1 METLAYVH
9 LAASSESLEGV
20 QIRCFE
26 QLNWKKLPSS
36 AWIHL
41 GAIAISLAVLG
52 IASSSALALQTG
64 NHGSQVT
71 TLQQKLTATGFY
83 KGQITGFYGPTT
95 QEAVRRFQQA
105 QGLPV
110 DGIAGPNTLSALY
123 GTSGSSS
130 SLPTSILLRRGSRGT
145 PVTQLQNT
153 LKAQGFYQGPVTGY
167 YGGLTEE
174 AVRKFQQAKGLS
186 VDGTAGSNTLSAL
199 GGNSDTGAILTGTQL
214 QLGNSGSAVTQLQN
228 RLSALGFYQGP
239 ITGFY
244 SELTETAVRDF
255 QRSRR
260 LRVNGIAD
268 PTTLAAL
275 QDNHLGS
282 NSTTILQRGSQGTAV
297 SQLQN
302 RLRAVGVYNGPVT
315 GYYGELTEAAVRKFQ
330 LSRGL
335 SVNGIAGP
343 TTLGAL
349 QNVSPNRNRT
359 AIA

>member
-9 LAASSESLEGV
+9 LTASSESLESA
-20 QIRCFE
+20 QLRCFE

-52 IASSSALALQTG
+52 MASNSALALQTG
-64 NHGSQVT
+64 NQGSQVT

-105 QGLPV
+105 QGLPI

-123 GTSGSSS
+123 GMSGSSS
-130 SLPTSILLRRGSRGT
+130 LPIAILLRRGSRGI

-174 AVRKFQQAKGLS
+174 AVRKFQQAQGLS
-186 VDGTAGSNTLSAL
+186 VDGMAGSKTLSAL
-199 GGNSDTGAILTGTQL
+199 GGNSDIGGIPTGTQL

-228 RLSALGFYQGP
+228 RLSALGFYKGP

-244 SELTETAVRDF
+244 TELTEAAVRDF

-260 LRVNGIAD
+260 LSVNGIAD
-268 PTTLAAL
+268 STTLAAL
-275 QDNHLGS
+275 QDNLSSH
-282 NSTTILQRGSQGTAV
+282 STTILQRGSQGKAV

-302 RLRAVGVYNGPVT
+302 RLRAVGVYQGPVT

-343 TTLGAL
+343 TTLGTL
-349 QNVSPNRNRT
+349 QKVSPNSSPT

>member
-1 METLAYVH
+1 M
-9 LAASSESLEGV
+9 
-20 QIRCFE
+20 
-26 QLNWKKLPSS
+26 
-36 AWIHL
+36 
-41 GAIAISLAVLG
+41 
-52 IASSSALALQTG
+52 
-64 NHGSQVT
+64 
-71 TLQQKLTATGFY
+71 
-83 KGQITGFYGPTT
+83 
-95 QEAVRRFQQA
+95 
-105 QGLPV
+105 
-110 DGIAGPNTLSALY
+110 
-123 GTSGSSS
+123 
-130 SLPTSILLRRGSRGT
+130 LRRGSRGT

>member
-9 LAASSESLEGV
+9 LAASSESLESS
-20 QIRCFE
+20 QLRCLE
-26 QLNWKKLPSS
+26 QFNWKKLPSS

-52 IASSSALALQTG
+52 IASNRALALQTG
-64 NHGSQVT
+64 NQGSQVT
-71 TLQQKLTATGFY
+71 TLQHKLTATGFY

-123 GTSGSSS
+123 STSGSRS
-130 SLPTSILLRRGSRGT
+130 SLPIGILLRRGSRGT

-153 LKAQGFYQGPVTGY
+153 LKAQGFYPGPVTGY

-174 AVRKFQQAKGLS
+174 AVRRFQQAKGLS
-186 VDGTAGSNTLSAL
+186 VDGTAGSKTLSAL
-199 GGNSDTGAILTGTQL
+199 GGNFDTGGIQKGTQL

-228 RLSALGFYQGP
+228 RLSALGFYKGP

-244 SELTETAVRDF
+244 SELTEAAVRDF
-255 QRSRR
+255 QRSRA
-260 LRVNGIAD
+260 LSVNGIAG

-275 QDNHLGS
+275 QGNLGS

-302 RLRAVGVYNGPVT
+302 RLRAVGVYNGPIT

-330 LSRGL
+330 LSKGL

>member
-9 LAASSESLEGV
+9 LAASSESLESA
-20 QIRCFE
+20 QWRCFE

-41 GAIAISLAVLG
+41 GAIAISLTVLG

-64 NHGSQVT
+64 NQGSQVME
-71 TLQQKLTATGFY
+71 LQQKLTASGFY

-95 QEAVRRFQQA
+95 QEAVRKFQQA

-123 GTSGSSS
+123 ATSGSRN
-130 SLPTSILLRRGSRGT
+130 SLPIDILLRRGSRGT

-153 LKAQGFYQGPVTGY
+153 LKAQGFYPGPVTGY
-167 YGGLTEE
+167 YGGLTEA
-174 AVRKFQQAKGLS
+174 AVRKFQQAQGLS
-186 VDGTAGSNTLSAL
+186 VDGMAGSQTLSAV
-199 GGNSDTGAILTGTQL
+199 GGNSGTGGILIGQPL
-214 QLGNSGSAVTQLQN
+214 QFGNSGSAVTQLQN
-228 RLSALGFYQGP
+228 RLSALGFYKGA

-244 SELTETAVRDF
+244 NELTEAAVRDF

-260 LRVNGIAD
+260 LSVNGMAD
-268 PTTLAAL
+268 STTLASL
-275 QDNHLGS
+275 QDNLGS

-302 RLRAVGVYNGPVT
+302 RLRSVGVYNGPVT

-330 LSRGL
+330 MSRGL
-335 SVNGIAGP
+335 SVNGVAGP

-349 QNVSPNRNRT
+349 QKVSPHRNRT

>member
-9 LAASSESLEGV
+9 LAASSESLEST

-26 QLNWKKLPSS
+26 QFNWKKLPSS

-64 NHGSQVT
+64 NQGAQVT
-71 TLQQKLTATGFY
+71 ALQQKLTATGFY

-105 QGLPV
+105 QGLPI
-110 DGIAGPNTLSALY
+110 DGIAGPHTISALY
-123 GTSGSSS
+123 GTSGSRS
-130 SLPTSILLRRGSRGT
+130 SLPVGILLRRGSRGT
-145 PVTQLQNT
+145 PVTQLQTT

-186 VDGTAGSNTLSAL
+186 VDGTTGSKTLLAL
-199 GGNSDTGAILTGTQL
+199 GGHADTGAILTGTQL

-260 LRVNGIAD
+260 LNVNGIAD

-275 QDNHLGS
+275 QDNLGS

>member
-9 LAASSESLEGV
+9 LTASSESLESA
-20 QIRCFE
+20 QLRCFE

-105 QGLPV
+105 QGLPI

-130 SLPTSILLRRGSRGT
+130 LPIDILLRRGSRGT
-145 PVTQLQNT
+145 PVTQLQTT
-153 LKAQGFYQGPVTGY
+153 LKAQGLYQGPVTGY

-174 AVRKFQQAKGLS
+174 AVRKFQQAQGLS
-186 VDGTAGSNTLSAL
+186 VDGMAGSKTLSAL
-199 GGNSDTGAILTGTQL
+199 GGNSDIGGIPTGTQL

-228 RLSALGFYQGP
+228 RLSALGFYKGP

-244 SELTETAVRDF
+244 TELTEAAVRDF

-260 LRVNGIAD
+260 LSVNGIAD
-268 PTTLAAL
+268 STTLAAL
-275 QDNHLGS
+275 QDNLSSH
-282 NSTTILQRGSQGTAV
+282 STTILQRGSQGKAV

-302 RLRAVGVYNGPVT
+302 RLRAVGVYQGPVT

-343 TTLGAL
+343 TTLGTL
-349 QNVSPNRNRT
+349 QKVSPNSSPT

>member
-9 LAASSESLEGV
+9 LAASSESLEST

-26 QLNWKKLPSS
+26 QFNWKELPSS

-64 NHGSQVT
+64 NQGSQVT
-71 TLQQKLTATGFY
+71 DLQQKLTASGFY

-123 GTSGSSS
+123 ATSGSRS
-130 SLPTSILLRRGSRGT
+130 SLPISILLRRGSRGT
-145 PVTQLQNT
+145 PVTQLQTT

-186 VDGTAGSNTLSAL
+186 IDGTAGSKTLSAL
-199 GGNSDTGAILTGTQL
+199 GGNADTGGIQKGSQL
-214 QLGNSGSAVTQLQN
+214 QFGNSGSAVTQLQN

-244 SELTETAVRDF
+244 NELTEAGVRDF

-260 LRVNGIAD
+260 LSVNGIAD

-275 QDNHLGS
+275 QDNLGS
-282 NSTTILQRGSQGTAV
+282 HSTTILQRGSQGTAV